1 MKLYWTQLTWTRLT
15 IFSFVLSS
23 INNLVSLFS
32 SLRRK
37 SSCSSH
43 LYTYTLLLL
52 LLWRKLDNFCQ
63 HLDRISS
70 LEDLDLTRVAVRH
83 QPKSCSLGWNCV
95 CCLATFVDWTPH
107 QEALLLPGMQMTH
120 WCIHLLRFKCNTGL
134 KQVSVIQPQ
143 SGPKKDKSLQL
154 CLILVSQPSDDWLH
168 HKSLIFQ
175 SL

>member
-120 WCIHLLRFKCNTGL
+120 WCIHLLRFKCNTL
-134 KQVSVIQPQ
+134 VWNRSASYSHRV
-143 SGPKKDKSLQL
+143 GPKKTRACSSAWFLYHSHLMIDCTIK
-154 CLILVSQPSDDWLH
+154 V
-168 HKSLIFQ
+168 
-175 SL
+175 